1 MREFKFFKGY
11 TIGLIVWNDNTN
23 TTTINP
29 NYITTYTPGTT
40 GTYTIPIGQSY
51 PLTGTILTT
60 SHGTTGTITTTGTHF
75 LNTNSSTTFL

>member
-1 MREFKFFKGY
+1 MREFKFFRGY
-11 TIGLIVWNDNTN
+11 AFDLIVWNENT
-23 TTTINP
+23 TITTINP

-51 PLTGTILTT
+51 PSTGTILTT

>member
-23 TTTINP
+23 TTINP
-29 NYITTYTPGTT
+29 NYTTTYTPGTT

-75 LNTNSSTTFL
+75 LNTSISTTFL

>member
-1 MREFKFFKGY
+1 MREFKFFRGY
-11 TIGLIVWNDNTN
+11 TIGLIVWNDNAN

-40 GTYTIPIGQSY
+40 GTYTIPIGQTY
-51 PLTGTILTT
+51 PNTGTILTT

-75 LNTNSSTTFL
+75 LNTSSSTTFL

>member
-11 TIGLIVWNDNTN
+11 TFDLIAWNNNTIS
-23 TTTINP
+23 TTLNQNIL
-29 NYITTYTPGTT
+29 TYTPGTT

-51 PLTGTILTT
+51 PNTGTILTT
-60 SHGTTGTITTTGTHF
+60 SHGTAGTITTGTYF